1 MNVGKLPPAEAI
13 SLIRQA
19 CAGLAAAHAEG
30 VVHRDLKPNNIM
42 LEANGRVVVMDFGL
56 ARSQSQTLMTQT
68 GAVMGTLL
76 YMSPEQAKGEKADG
90 RSDIFTMG
98 IILYELLTGG
108 NPYASDNAITS
119 LLKRTQEAATP
130 VSSIETAVSPTL
142 NRIVCKCLERMSR
155 NATSQWMI

>member
-1 MNVGKLPPAEAI
+1 
-13 SLIRQA
+13 
-19 CAGLAAAHAEG
+19 
-30 VVHRDLKPNNIM
+30 
-42 LEANGRVVVMDFGL
+42 MDFGL
-56 ARSQSQTLMTQT
+56 ALQSQTLMTPT

-119 LLKRTQEAATP
+119 LLKRTQEAATRCP
-130 VSSIETAVSPTL
+130 ALKPRFRL
-142 NRIVCKCLERMSR
+142 R
-155 NATSQWMI
+155 